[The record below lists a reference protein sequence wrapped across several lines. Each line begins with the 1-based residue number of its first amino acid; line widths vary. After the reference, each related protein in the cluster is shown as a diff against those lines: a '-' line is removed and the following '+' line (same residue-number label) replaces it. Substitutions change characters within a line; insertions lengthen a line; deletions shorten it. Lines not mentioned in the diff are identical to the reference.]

1 MARNVDTYSAQSPQL
16 QPLTFGMILD
26 RMINLYIYNF
36 MLLFGIMLIP
46 QGLNYVNEIVFTK
59 NLEWSMPAA
68 TALYFPASGI
78 LECAV
83 AHRSCSDSVR
93 EIGRFLQPDHPRH
106 RSGRLF
112 RRKEPQGYCWQRE
125 Y

>member
-1 MARNVDTYSAQSPQL
+1 MTSNADTYSAQSPQL

-26 RMINLYIYNF
+26 RTINLYIHNF
-36 MLLFGIMLIP
+36 VLLFGIMLIP
-46 QGLNYVNEIVFTK
+46 QGLNYANEIVFTK
-59 NLEWSMPAA
+59 SLEWSIRAA

-83 AHRSCSDSVR
+83 AHRRCSDSGR

-106 RSGRLF
+106 HSGRLF
-112 RRKEPQGYCWQRE
+112 RRKISGHRQGIE
-125 Y
+125 